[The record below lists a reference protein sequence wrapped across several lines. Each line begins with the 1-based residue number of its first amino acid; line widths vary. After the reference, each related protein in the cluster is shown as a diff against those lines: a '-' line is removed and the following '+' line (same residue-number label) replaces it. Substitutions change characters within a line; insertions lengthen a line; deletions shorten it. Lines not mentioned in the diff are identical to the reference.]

1 MIKFVFFVGVLLVI
15 SVIDL
20 RSYRIPD
27 VLTLPLIV
35 IGLLFG
41 FLEHRFLDSVFG
53 MSVGYGVYFGIS
65 WLAKLYYKEDAM
77 GAGDF
82 KLAAAIGSMWGVT
95 VVALTI
101 YMSFLLGGVLG
112 FFLLIMKF
120 KKRREV
126 IPFGPVIVGSSF
138 LVLKFKVPL
147 LAFLFLK

>member
-1 MIKFVFFVGVLLVI
+1 MIKFLLFSAVMTAVT
-15 SVIDL
+15 VIDL

-35 IGLLFG
+35 IGLAFG

-53 MSVGYGVYFGIS
+53 MVVGYGVYFGIS

-101 YMSFLLGGVLG
+101 YASFLLGGILG
-112 FFLLIMKF
+112 LFLLIIGF

-126 IPFGPVIVGSSF
+126 IPFGPVIVVSSF
-138 LVLKFKVPL
+138 LVLKFQNEL